1 MTAIVDWDQLLSL
14 REVQAPDEPDVVEQI
29 IEMFLEDSD
38 VRLSRAREALAS
50 TDAAA
55 LRLQAHSLRGTAGLI
70 GAEHLRA
77 AAEVV
82 EYAAPAGDWPSIEIA
97 FGTMVAAVGEVRE
110 ELVRFA
116 SAAGAPP
123 DPAHL

>member
-29 IEMFLEDSD
+29 IEMFLVDSD
-38 VRLSRAREALAS
+38 ARLSRAREALAS

-55 LRLQAHSLRGTAGLI
+55 LRLEAHSLRGTAGLI

-82 EYAAPAGDWPSIEIA
+82 EYAAPAGDWPSIQVA
-97 FGTMVAAVGEVRE
+97 YGTMVAAVGDVRA
-110 ELVRFA
+110 ELAKFA
-116 SAAGAPP
+116 SAAGGSS
-123 DPAHL
+123 DPARL